1 MTRDRLVTFW
11 KSQKGNKKIMRNI
24 SLGKWH
30 FYSLDSGISISP
42 KGSEPLTLEQS
53 SLSQLDAQARPLILW
68 CCRFLVKGV
77 FFFFFF
83 CQLSDIE
90 RSLNAIRVECTPGLC
105 SWLLDE
111 WRGRPSSGSLCS
123 PVCPHDCIYS
133 SVPFNIPFIGTGL
146 YCKNPSVRF

>member
-30 FYSLDSGISISP
+30 FYSLDSSISISP

-68 CCRFLVKGV
+68 CCRFLVKG
-77 FFFFFF
+77 FFFFFANY
-83 CQLSDIE
+83 QILRDHSM
-90 RSLNAIRVECTPGLC
+90 
-105 SWLLDE
+105 
-111 WRGRPSSGSLCS
+111 PSGW
-123 PVCPHDCIYS
+123 
-133 SVPFNIPFIGTGL
+133 SVPPGSAPGYLVNEEGGHPLVLSALLFAHMIAYTALCLFNIPFIGTGL
-146 YCKNPSVRF
+146 YCKHPSVRF